1 MENFGNIKDTFK
13 KIILESIIKK
23 DEKGKKLFSTFIKTL
38 KENKSLKDQFL
49 IFKNLESR
57 KFDDRD
63 VAKDYIK
70 ENINLLKDINKKELT
85 EGNVI
90 LFNLLKGKKIIK
102 ENNSFY
108 SDISYLSTIKKNPSN
123 IEIFNESLNRL
134 VNHMVTKTEVTE
146 HTDTIDISPS
156 ILTKIMVNKFNEKYS
171 EITESEK
178 KIIKSILNGK
188 NEDKVNTVNNLNREC
203 IDSIDKK
210 LNENI
215 DLDLKDKLLK
225 VKDKLLTTEY
235 KKDDYYNDVI
245 KLYNLKETIDN
256 E

>member
-70 ENINLLKDINKKELT
+70 ENIDLLKGINKKELT
-85 EGNVI
+85 EGNVT
-90 LFNLLKGKKIIK
+90 LSNLLKGKKIIK

-108 SDISYLSTIKKNPSN
+108 SDTICNLLLPTLNPG
-123 IEIFNESLNRL
+123 IFSPSLNFIL
-134 VNHMVTKTEVTE
+134 EYFSVN
-146 HTDTIDISPS
+146 
-156 ILTKIMVNKFNEKYS
+156 F
-171 EITESEK
+171 
-178 KIIKSILNGK
+178 
-188 NEDKVNTVNNLNREC
+188 
-203 IDSIDKK
+203 
-210 LNENI
+210 
-215 DLDLKDKLLK
+215 LLFGSS
-225 VKDKLLTTEY
+225 
-235 KKDDYYNDVI
+235 
-245 KLYNLKETIDN
+245 
-256 E
+256 